1 MHHSFTRKT
10 CNKRLSVLT
19 DVDEVCGKWQ
29 KCVEDNA
36 GVEVD
41 VLKHG
46 GAGSEEQ
53 TQVLNWRKEKFISRS
68 RNTPSQD
75 LVSAA
80 SSAPSLSSA
89 FPAATRPS
97 AASVPRVATATRA
110 ASPTGAGGG
119 SSGPVAAVPLLVPLS
134 VPAAVPLSIRVGSSS
149 GRCAARCRAAFL
161 LSTLEP
167 LFLLLLALLLLLL
180 LLLLVSSLALLLP
193 LCAVQKPL
201 RSLVDKSKV
210 QFDKNMSQNVPL
222 IEKKYKYKTNLLLSV
237 GKPVYT
243 WSCFGLEEQVV
254 QQFGWRLVAFLC
266 SLENTNG

>member
-1 MHHSFTRKT
+1 MHHSFTSKT
-10 CNKRLSVLT
+10 CNKHLSVLI
-19 DVDEVCGKWQ
+19 DVDEVWGKWQ

-36 GVEVD
+36 GVKVD

-53 TQVLNWRKEKFISRS
+53 TPVLNWRKEKFISRS
-68 RNTPSQD
+68 GNTPSQD
-75 LVSAA
+75 FVSAA
-80 SSAPSLSSA
+80 SSTPSLSSA

-97 AASVPRVATATRA
+97 AASVPLVAPATRA
-110 ASPTGAGGG
+110 ASPAGAGGG
-119 SSGPVAAVPLLVPLS
+119 SSGPVAAVPLPVPLS
-134 VPAAVPLSIRVGSSS
+134 VPAAVPLSIPVGSSA
-149 GRCAARCRAAFL
+149 GCRAARHRAAFL

-180 LLLLVSSLALLLP
+180 LLLLVSPLALLLP

-201 RSLVDKSKV
+201 RSLVDKGKSLV
-210 QFDKNMSQNVPL
+210 GYNDVSNVPL
-222 IEKKYKYKTNLLLSV
+222 IQNKYKYQTNLLLSV

-254 QQFGWRLVAFLC
+254 EQFGWRLVAFLC
-266 SLENTNG
+266 